1 MRTRLP
7 GMTRQKICQAL
18 SRSPPASPGHRS
30 LRALDGVPG
39 IRIASKSD
47 GVTNRGVFERSAG
60 LEIGGDAGRAEHVAA
75 ELDPEAGVGRA
86 PAHHAVGVDA
96 VHRLVGEH
104 GRGGLA
110 VLADAGRG
118 EILIEE
124 LFELVMRRHFV
135 ALAAFLVKA
144 HHQRLPPG

>member
-1 MRTRLP
+1 M
-7 GMTRQKICQAL
+7 
-18 SRSPPASPGHRS
+18 
-30 LRALDGVPG
+30 
-39 IRIASKSD
+39 
-47 GVTNRGVFERSAG
+47 
-60 LEIGGDAGRAEHVAA
+60 AA
-75 ELDPEAGVGRA
+75 ELNPEAGVGRA

-104 GRGGLA
+104 AGFAERRAEEGGLA

-135 ALAAFLVKA
+135 ALAAFLAKA
-144 HHQRLPPG
+144 PTSACRPGNSPRPAWQRRRRREQTCRSSPPSARGRAGPLARVLRLPRVTQGDLSHDLDARQQAAGPGPR